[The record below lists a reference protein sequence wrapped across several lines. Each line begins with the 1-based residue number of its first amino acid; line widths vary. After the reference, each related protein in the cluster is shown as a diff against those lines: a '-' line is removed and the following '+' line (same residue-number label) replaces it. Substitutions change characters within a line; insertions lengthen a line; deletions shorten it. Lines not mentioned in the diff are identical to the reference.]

1 MSYCYVSVT
10 LILIK
15 VIKVKE
21 NKPVRGSFISRRN
34 PIQMVGHKFWL
45 LIIHHERSKNTS
57 FLSWLACYCGVFFQI
72 TVSPWMY
79 LIESPPLIFTIET
92 VDWLHVSRL
101 FSLRTFSKSWEEK
114 MDMFVSIIPMFHY
127 AIVSLYHCFI
137 IPMFHYAIVFLF
149 SDIQWQFPHAFPL
162 PQQ

>member
-1 MSYCYVSVT
+1 
-10 LILIK
+10 
-15 VIKVKE
+15 
-21 NKPVRGSFISRRN
+21 
-34 PIQMVGHKFWL
+34 MVGHKFWL

-101 FSLRTFSKSWEEK
+101 FSLRTFSKSWEQK